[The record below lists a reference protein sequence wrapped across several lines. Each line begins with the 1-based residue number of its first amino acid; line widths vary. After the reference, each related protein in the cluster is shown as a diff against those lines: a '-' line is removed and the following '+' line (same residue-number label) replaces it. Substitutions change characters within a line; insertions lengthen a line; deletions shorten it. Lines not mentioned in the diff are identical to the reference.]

1 MSLSAAQPE
10 QLAERYLAAVDA
22 FLESMRRVPA
32 DAVNRREREDGWSP
46 RDIAYHVADVDQL
59 LGLRLRH
66 ILGDDMPTLAAI
78 NTQANVEAFRAV
90 RADRGLAL
98 DSLSTSSAMNAAL
111 IESLSPAQLQR
122 KGKHPQ
128 GHELTAADVALLFAM
143 HIEAHVRQLKRVLAK
158 ARGGVA

>member
-1 MSLSAAQPE
+1 MEASTHDPE

-22 FLESMRRVPA
+22 FVEAMRRVPA
-32 DAVNRREREDGWSP
+32 EAVNRRERKDGWSP

-59 LGLRLRH
+59 LGLRLRR

-78 NTQANVEAFRAV
+78 NTQSNVEAFRAV

-98 DSLSTSSAMNAAL
+98 DSLIASSAMNAAL
-111 IESLSPAQLQR
+111 IESLAPEQLKR
-122 KGKHPQ
+122 KGRHPQ

-143 HIEAHVRQLKRVLAK
+143 HIEAHIRQLKRVLAASQ
-158 ARGGVA
+158 AR